1 MTQRAKFKIAAYSLL
16 FIAACLLLSW
26 FSLRTSASSR
36 DYQRLA
42 HMKEIQARMSDH
54 YNDFASYR
62 LADCQEGQ
70 ALSSCSGDGVSF
82 RDLRDP
88 AGGNYV
94 VYGLSED
101 DYQIGLF
108 LESSVGGLAPGAHIF
123 GKNGITQ

>member
-1 MTQRAKFKIAAYSLL
+1 MTQRIKFKIAVYSLL

-42 HMKEIQARMSDH
+42 HMKEIQARMSGYYHDL
-54 YNDFASYR
+54 ASYR
-62 LADCQEGQ
+62 LTGCQEGQ
-70 ALSSCSGDGVSF
+70 ALSACSGDGVSF
-82 RDLRDP
+82 SDLRDP
-88 AGGNYV
+88 AGGSYV
-94 VYGLSED
+94 VYSLSED

-108 LESSVGGLAPGAHIF
+108 LESSVGGLAPGAHLF